1 MSVSGAPATGA
12 APRDSATEPAA
23 LWRHL
28 TGSDRLALLCVVAA
42 FLGFLALP
50 WLTEGP
56 IDATAIGLLV
66 SGPTGLSPDL
76 AVVMDRLRW
85 PLLLIPA
92 GLIVSLVGLWLRA
105 SDPGTTVR
113 PSRTRWIARMVPIGG
128 LVAFAWFVLY
138 LMEDRS
144 TPVYLMAVAG
154 TGFWIA
160 AFATALLMVAYLVAA
175 PRVAPQ
181 TAAVEARMAGRYRSA
196 LRRFLDDPRVAR
208 AIATVFRFQSFFGLV
223 IVIVLAIVFSPTR
236 DGNILFLGQR
246 NLSNVTRDV
255 AETGV
260 LAVGMLLVI
269 IIGGIDLSVGSVVAL
284 TATGVAYLLMR
295 DLMPAIPAITIILSL
310 GLLIGWFNG
319 WTSERFRIPSFIT
332 TLAMLS
338 IARGLAHIWSSSIA
352 VPISYGPGG
361 ADPVFEV
368 IGERIDGVFPVPA
381 IIMFAVAIVM
391 GLILRYTAFGR
402 HLYAIGGNQ
411 TAARLSGLAVSRT
424 KIAAFMLCSC
434 FAALAGIMH
443 AAQLNQGS
451 PNEAVG
457 YELNA
462 IAAVV
467 IGGASLAGGK
477 GTVAGAIAG
486 AFILGILDN
495 MLSLNNVNSNMQLVA
510 KGLLVVGAVALQQV
524 RPRSAEA

>member
-1 MSVSGAPATGA
+1 MSAAPTAPAAGAPIEVRGSVWQRLSGAGRMALVLA
-12 APRDSATEPAA
+12 AMA
-23 LWRHL
+23 L
-28 TGSDRLALLCVVAA
+28 VA
-42 FLGFLALP
+42 FLALP
-50 WLTEGP
+50 WVTEGNA
-56 IDATAIGLLV
+56 DVTAIGLLV
-66 SGPTGLSPDL
+66 SGPSGLSPEL
-76 AVVMDRLRW
+76 AAVMDRLRW

-92 GLIVSLVGLWLRA
+92 GLLLALGGLWLRA
-105 SDPGTTVR
+105 SEAWTTITLTR
-113 PSRTRWIARMVPIGG
+113 ARWIARMVPFGA
-128 LVAFAWFVLY
+128 LVALVWYLLYVL
-138 LMEDRS
+138 EDRA

-154 TGFWIA
+154 TGLWIS
-160 AFATALLMVAYLVAA
+160 AFATILIIIGHLVGA
-175 PRVAPQ
+175 PRTAPHALVIDD
-181 TAAVEARMAGRYRSA
+181 TSGRAPS
-196 LRRFLDDPRVAR
+196 LWRRFRDDPRVDR
-208 AIATVFRFQSFFGLV
+208 AIGTAFRFQSFFGLA

-269 IIGGIDLSVGSVVAL
+269 IIGGIDLSVGSVVSLA
-284 TATGVAYLLMR
+284 ATGVAFLLMR
-295 DLMPAIPAITIILSL
+295 DQMPVIPAMTVILGM
-310 GLLIGWFNG
+310 GLLIGWWNG

-338 IARGLAHIWSSSIA
+338 MARGLAHIWSSDIA

-361 ADPVFEV
+361 ADPGFEL
-368 IGERIDGVFPVPA
+368 IGERIEGVFPVPA
-381 IIMFAVAIVM
+381 IIMFVTAAVVAFV
-391 GLILRYTAFGR
+391 LRYTAWGR

-411 TAARLSGLAVSRT
+411 TAARLSGLAVSRI
-424 KIAAFMLCSC
+424 KISAFMLCSFLAC
-434 FAALAGIMH
+434 LAGIMH

-495 MLSLNNVNSNMQLVA
+495 MLSLNNVNSNMQLII